1 MSTLLSYRLLVTWQ
15 ARRMRMFLPLGI
27 VVQALFALGIVA
39 GYPLLFPTID
49 RTTVLYLATGAPVIA
64 LITMGLVAVPQLV
77 AAAKTEGTLA
87 YMRSLPIP
95 RVVYLLADMTVWLA
109 VVLPGVV
116 FAVIIASIRFGLD
129 LEISPL
135 VVPAV
140 VLVALT
146 ATSIGYALASLLPPM
161 VANMASQVLVIFI
174 LMFSPLNFP
183 ADRLPLSSGPPG
195 RGCSGGLASTR
206 PRRRR
211 STAPRKTANAMTQPV
226 EERRRPGAAGRRS
239 CPGSSSAS
247 RHGQSRQHR

>member
-27 VVQALFALGIVA
+27 MVQALFALGIVA

-146 ATSIGYALASLLPPM
+146 ATSVGYALASLLPPM
-161 VANMASQVLVIFI
+161 VANMASQVLVVFI

-183 ADRLPLSSGPPG
+183 ADRLPDWLAAIHSVLPIQAMGEVM
-195 RGCSGGLASTR
+195 RGTLASNSFPITFGSFALLGAWCVASFAATSVVMTR
-206 PRRRR
+206 R
-211 STAPRKTANAMTQPV
+211 A
-226 EERRRPGAAGRRS
+226 
-239 CPGSSSAS
+239 
-247 RHGQSRQHR
+247 